1 MTDDRLL
8 GVVHELL
15 AIAGTDR
22 FAVPV
27 DKLEQWLPHH
37 GSDLEDLRRMVAEA
51 HRRGDSEVWFRLV
64 LEGSAPTTEDEATPR

>member
-15 AIAGTDR
+15 ATAGTDR

-64 LEGSAPTTEDEATPR
+64 PEEAAPMTGDEATPG